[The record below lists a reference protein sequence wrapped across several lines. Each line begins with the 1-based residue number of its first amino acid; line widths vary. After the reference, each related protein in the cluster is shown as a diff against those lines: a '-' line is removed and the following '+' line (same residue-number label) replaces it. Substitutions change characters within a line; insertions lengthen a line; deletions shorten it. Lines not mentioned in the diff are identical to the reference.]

1 MPREK
6 KQRIATEAAPATFA
20 NPFASLDLPR
30 REPSPEGRD
39 PRPLRAGGSPNRSAA
54 GPPPSSRPSE
64 PLGPIFQER
73 LLLRRSTAHRGGKT
87 VLILEG
93 FSPAWNAT
101 KLESLLHDLKTSLG
115 CGGKV
120 EARALAL
127 QGELADRLIPLL
139 EARSFAIKRGW

>member
-6 KQRIATEAAPATFA
+6 KQRIATEAAPAAFA
-20 NPFASLDLPR
+20 NPFASLDLGTLRNAP
-30 REPSPEGRD
+30 PTPPAHASPPAKE
-39 PRPLRAGGSPNRSAA
+39 AN
-54 GPPPSSRPSE
+54 E
-64 PLGPIFQER
+64 H

-87 VLILEG
+87 VLVLEG

-120 EARALAL
+120 EARTLAL
-127 QGELADRLIPLL
+127 QGELTDRLIPLL
-139 EARSFAIKRGW
+139 EARNFAIKRGW

>member
-1 MPREK
+1 MAREK
-6 KQRIATEAAPATFA
+6 RQRIATDAATELRA
-20 NPFASLDLPR
+20 NPFATLDL
-30 REPSPEGRD
+30 G
-39 PRPLRAGGSPNRSAA
+39 PLREGPSV
-54 GPPPSSRPSE
+54 PPPASSTPKKE
-64 PLGPIFQER
+64 PAER

-87 VLILEG
+87 VLVLEG

-120 EARALAL
+120 EARTLAL

-139 EARSFAIKRGW
+139 EARSFTIKRGW